1 MPSHR
6 QCVNVTC
13 HKMKRLIT
21 ISLFTLALVSC
32 RKNKPL
38 FDGQSCNGSCYVL
51 TGKLSEMQSGSALPG
66 TELKFYYKPPAYNV
80 FEPITYLG
88 NATTA
93 ADGSYM
99 FTFDSKDFKSPPGY
113 FLLEGSKDGYIYRN
127 GGDEVNNDLL
137 IFNLDSSKINI
148 PQVNNL
154 ALYKAATLKFVVKA
168 TSITNFEFLTINYSY
183 GTNGFG
189 PVLNGNRIIDTTLIY
204 KTASDIPTYIN
215 WDAVGNG
222 VNIQK
227 KDTLIVKA
235 GTEGIYEINL

>member
-1 MPSHR
+1 M
-6 QCVNVTC
+6 
-13 HKMKRLIT
+13 
-21 ISLFTLALVSC
+21 
-32 RKNKPL
+32 
-38 FDGQSCNGSCYVL
+38 
-51 TGKLSEMQSGSALPG
+51 
-66 TELKFYYKPPAYNV
+66 
-80 FEPITYLG
+80 
-88 NATTA
+88 
-93 ADGSYM
+93 
-99 FTFDSKDFKSPPGY
+99 
-113 FLLEGSKDGYIYRN
+113 
-127 GGDEVNNDLL
+127 
-137 IFNLDSSKINI
+137 IFNLDRSKINI
-148 PQVNNL
+148 PQISNL

-168 TSITNFEFLTINYSY
+168 NTITNFEFLTINYSY